1 MEEHEKKV
9 IAEEKHKEWIQ
20 KKNQQ
25 ERKREQKINK
35 EMEENVAE
43 ELEKEHL
50 QEKSKEKYQE
60 WLKKKMLK
68 NVIRKGKK
76 QLQGELQG
84 KKEIA
89 GKKFKEWLENSNNKP
104 CLAAESYG
112 YANGKHRI
120 LQWKF

>member
-50 QEKSKEKYQE
+50 QEKSKKYQE

-68 NVIRKGKK
+68 NVIRKGRK